1 MNGYEPVL
9 AMLLLF
15 SGVATFGFYTLWEKK
30 KAERKL
36 ELEEQEEKERIAS
49 CTHPKGFTVV
59 KIFGHPDLRKC
70 RTCDRIFEMTG
81 EEVDQDYFENF
92 IEDTDRWIKSSDG
105 GNEIRIWLPRSTFR
119 KLYELSAKKQK
130 TMDDVIIEM
139 IENYGKG

>member
-1 MNGYEPVL
+1 MEFACIMTVF
-9 AMLLLF
+9 LF
-15 SGVATFGFYTLWEKK
+15 LVGCIALFFHYQSRKKEK
-30 KAERKL
+30 R
-36 ELEEQEEKERIAS
+36 EEQARQRIVT
-49 CTHPKGFTVV
+49 CNHPNGFRVL

-81 EEVDQDYFENF
+81 EEVDQDYFEDF

-105 GNEIRIWLPRSTFR
+105 GNEIRIWLPRSTFC

-139 IENYGKG
+139 IENHGKG

>member
-1 MNGYEPVL
+1 MEFACIMTVF
-9 AMLLLF
+9 LF
-15 SGVATFGFYTLWEKK
+15 LVGCIALFFHYQSRMKEK
-30 KAERKL
+30 R
-36 ELEEQEEKERIAS
+36 EEQARQRIVT
-49 CTHPKGFTVV
+49 CNHPNGFRVL

-81 EEVDQDYFENF
+81 EEVDQDYFEDF

-105 GNEIRIWLPRSTFR
+105 GNEIRISLPRSTFC

-139 IENYGKG
+139 IENHGKG